1 MNRLKKVFIV
11 VATSLTMLS
20 TSAILPV
27 SASTINYGDTNNDG
41 VVDLLDAVYLNKYLA
56 GRCELSSYEAADV
69 NCSYTVDVVDAR
81 IISAFVMMRIDDLP
95 YLQ

>member
-11 VATSLTMLS
+11 VATSLAMLS

-56 GRCELSSYEAADV
+56 GKCLILAE
-69 NCSYTVDVVDAR
+69 
-81 IISAFVMMRIDDLP
+81 IICLIFHFIEKCICGCAICNTSKHH
-95 YLQ
+95 Q